1 VIKVKNNK
9 KIFISYVRN
18 DSEKYI
24 NEIKKKLTD
33 MQFDPITEM
42 VDLTKK
48 YDDQGIRTIIRDKY
62 MKDCDYVLVLLSENS
77 WKRKHI
83 DWEISAALRD
93 SKFNPRKAVVTVF
106 MPSYG
111 EMFIRNTSKTPQRLI
126 GNIKSGYIQT
136 ITYNQFLTTN
146 SNDVF
151 EKAHEILK
159 NGAILPINNMP
170 LRRRNTE

>member
-1 VIKVKNNK
+1 MNVKNNK

-18 DSEKYI
+18 DSKKYI

-62 MKDCDYVLVLLSENS
+62 MKDCDYVLVLLSKNS

-111 EMFIRNTSKTPQRLI
+111 EIFIRNTSKTPQRLI
-126 GNIKSGYIQT
+126 GNIKKGYIQT
-136 ITYNQFLTTN
+136 ITYNQLLTTN

-151 EKAHEILK
+151 KKAHEILK
-159 NGAILPINNMP
+159 GDAILPTNNMP
-170 LRRRNTE
+170 LRRRNTK

>member
-1 VIKVKNNK
+1 MNVKNNK

-24 NEIKKKLTD
+24 NKIKKKLID

-42 VDLTKK
+42 VNLAKK

-93 SKFNPRKAVVTVF
+93 SEFNPRKAVVTVF

-111 EMFIRNTSKTPQRLI
+111 EMFIRNNSKTPQRLI
-126 GNIKSGYIQT
+126 GNIKRGYIQT
-136 ITYNQFLTTN
+136 VTYNQFLTTN
-146 SNDVF
+146 SIDVF
-151 EKAHEILK
+151 EKAYEILK